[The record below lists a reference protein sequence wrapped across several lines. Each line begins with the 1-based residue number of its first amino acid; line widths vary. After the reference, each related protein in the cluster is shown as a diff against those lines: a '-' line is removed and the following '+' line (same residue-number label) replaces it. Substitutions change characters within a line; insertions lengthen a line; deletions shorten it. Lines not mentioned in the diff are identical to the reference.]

1 MENTNCIGKVCYRFD
16 ELPSTND
23 YARQI
28 IAMGNPAN
36 GTAVLAAIQSAGR
49 GQYGREWLTE
59 PNTALTVSFILYPK
73 QLQTDKLFMLG
84 HMTALAVHDTIGN
97 WIEPAS
103 VRIKWPNDVYIKEKK
118 VAGILIE
125 NSLSSDGAIAY
136 SIIGIGINVAQK
148 SFPPHLNQATSLNL
162 NCDTQLDAETVFG
175 ALCTS
180 IQQWYD
186 VLCDQKFELLNERY
200 RSLQYG
206 LGERFQFQDLH
217 QSEPPFEAIII
228 GIDPQNNL
236 ALTHAD
242 GRKSSWPHGSIR
254 MIL

>member
-1 MENTNCIGKVCYRFD
+1 MENIKSIGKVCYRFD

-59 PNTALTVSFILYPK
+59 PNTALTVSFILFPK
-73 QLQTDKLFMLG
+73 QLQTDKLFLLG
-84 HMTALAVHDTIGN
+84 QMTALAVHDIISK
-97 WIEPAS
+97 WIDPAF
-103 VRIKWPNDVYIKEKK
+103 VRIKWPNDVYLKEKK

-148 SFPPHLNQATSLNL
+148 TFPPHLNQATSLNL
-162 NCDTQLDAETVFG
+162 HVITQLDVETVFES
-175 ALCTS
+175 LCTS
-180 IQQWYD
+180 LQKWYD
-186 VLCDQKFELLNERY
+186 ALCAQNFAFINERY
-200 RSLQYG
+200 RSVQYG
-206 LGERFQFQDLH
+206 LGERFHFQEVHL
-217 QSEPPFEAIII
+217 SEPPFEAIIS

-236 ALTHAD
+236 VLTHPD

-254 MIL
+254 LVL